1 MSRLRLNSAFCRLVS
16 AAAVLS
22 LLIAGCQTAQ
32 DYSLTYKLWTNEE
45 MRHFNEPVPNAHL
58 ELFEL
63 EQGDDVLVQYDEV
76 REKNGQVC
84 RRAYLLR
91 SNAGRI
97 ATKKKPRLVDSSRV
111 STRHRIPTGE
121 SISAITN
128 AAPGLVTYAII
139 AKGGH
144 EFTLYRAGQ
153 ADGTY
158 ALPVYLE
165 SGGTVVRVAVTPL
178 AVAGDAVMV
187 GLVASVV
194 GFVAACF
201 GSAGYYGWNQG
212 AYPVNSR

>member
-1 MSRLRLNSAFCRLVS
+1 MSRLPLNSASWRLVS
-16 AAAVLS
+16 AVAGLS
-22 LLIAGCQTAQ
+22 LLITGCQTAQ
-32 DYSLTYKLWTNEE
+32 DYSLTYKLWTNAE
-45 MRHFNEPVPNAHL
+45 MRHFNEPVPSPHL

-63 EQGDDVLVQYDEV
+63 EHSDDVLVQYDEV

-91 SNAGRI
+91 PNVGRI
-97 ATKKKPRLVDSSRV
+97 ATKKKPRFVDSSRV
-111 STRHRIPTGE
+111 STLHRIPTGE
-121 SISAITN
+121 SLSAISN
-128 AAPGLVTYAII
+128 AVPGLATYAII

-153 ADGTY
+153 VDGTY

-165 SGGTVVRVAVTPL
+165 SGGTVMRVALTPF

-194 GFVAACF
+194 GFVEACMA
-201 GSAGYYGWNQG
+201 SAGYYGWRQG
-212 AYPVNSR
+212 AYPPNGR